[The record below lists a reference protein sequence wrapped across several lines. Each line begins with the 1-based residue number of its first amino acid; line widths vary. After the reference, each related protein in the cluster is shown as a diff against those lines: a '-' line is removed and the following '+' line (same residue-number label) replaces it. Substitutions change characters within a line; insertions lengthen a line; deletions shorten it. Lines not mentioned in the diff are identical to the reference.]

1 MFRGLLTKFCIGF
14 ACCWLWA
21 CSADTQPADKPL
33 LQVNSFSIGE
43 EEFNRQLKFEM
54 EVDDSFHLSAASRA
68 EFLQSMI
75 HTQLLV
81 QEAKRLKLDEREHF
95 RKTIERYWES
105 TLIRDLL
112 TAKGD
117 EIRSRTVVSEE
128 EVRAY
133 YDENKELFTE
143 TSLENILPELRKK
156 VEDDKVAKQLQIW
169 TDGLKTN
176 AKIQIS
182 DKQLNQ
188 ASPGE

>member
-1 MFRGLLTKFCIGF
+1 MRRGLLANLCLSFV
-14 ACCWLWA
+14 CCWLWG
-21 CSADTQPADKPL
+21 CSTDTSPVDKPL

-43 EEFNRQLKFEM
+43 KEFNQQLKFEL

-68 EFLQSMI
+68 EFLQNMI

-95 RKTIERYWES
+95 RQTIERYWES

-112 TAKGD
+112 SAKGD
-117 EIRSRTVVSEE
+117 EIRSQTVVSEE

-133 YDENKELFTE
+133 YDENKERFAE
-143 TSLENILPELRKK
+143 SSFEKILPELRKK
-156 VEDDKVAKQLQIW
+156 VEEDKVAEQLQIW
-169 TDGLKTN
+169 TDGLKKS

-182 DKQLNQ
+182 DEQLSRAAQ
-188 ASPGE
+188 GE